1 LALSREKT
9 RMTGVMLICW
19 SCCIQRSAPPKSGM
33 TFVHCS
39 TIFLSLLISSYGLR
53 GKSGR
58 RNYAVIGLPKTQFP
72 KVSYFM
78 QNKLELTDEV
88 NEWVRKAE
96 EDFRAANRLFRPRS
110 SPTYNIVCFCAHQ
123 SANREETMKAIQA
136 MKKVKKFVREKLG
149 L

>member
-1 LALSREKT
+1 
-9 RMTGVMLICW
+9 
-19 SCCIQRSAPPKSGM
+19 
-33 TFVHCS
+33 
-39 TIFLSLLISSYGLR
+39 
-53 GKSGR
+53 
-58 RNYAVIGLPKTQFP
+58 
-72 KVSYFM
+72 M

-123 SANREETMKAIQA
+123 SAEKYLKAYLTAAGKRFAYKHQLEKLLLPVCIDVDPSFEFMREFLRLLDVYSVDYRYPGESANREEAMKAVQA
-136 MKKVKKFVREKLG
+136 MKKVKKIVREKLG